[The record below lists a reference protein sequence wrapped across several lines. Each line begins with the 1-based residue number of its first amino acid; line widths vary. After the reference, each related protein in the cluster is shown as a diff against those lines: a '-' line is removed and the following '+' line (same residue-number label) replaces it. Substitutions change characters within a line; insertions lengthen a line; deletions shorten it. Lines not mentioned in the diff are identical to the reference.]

1 MFKLKLKDEFVDA
14 DLLVG
19 PMPNFNET
27 FEKFFIQKAFCLIFE
42 SQSEQDKE
50 EKYVVSKICF

>member
-1 MFKLKLKDEFVDA
+1 MFKLKLKDEFVEA

-42 SQSEQDKE
+42 NGDEQEKE
-50 EKYVVSKICF
+50 GKYVVSKICF